1 MKEVYFYEFC
11 SDRQYIFCVEVGG
24 VRRLIEFGDQN
35 QFGRSVYQ
43 TKNRQ
48 IAEAIR
54 KTSMFKRGR
63 IVETSAPKQEDD
75 VRAPSPQQNKIE
87 VKTFANITQ
96 AKEWVSKFCGIDK
109 SKLRRPAQTIEA
121 AAEHG
126 IKIEITKE

>member
-11 SDRQYIFCVEVGG
+11 SDRQYIFSVEVGG

-54 KTSMFKRGR
+54 KTSMYKSGDICSKARRRRESPIPSKEQDRGKDLCEHHTGERMGEQVLWHRQEQAPTSCTDDRSSSGARDKDRDNKR
-63 IVETSAPKQEDD
+63 IA
-75 VRAPSPQQNKIE
+75 
-87 VKTFANITQ
+87 
-96 AKEWVSKFCGIDK
+96 AK
-109 SKLRRPAQTIEA
+109 
-121 AAEHG
+121 
-126 IKIEITKE
+126 

>member
-1 MKEVYFYEFC
+1 MQLDLKNPIVFFDIE
-11 SDRQYIFCVEVGG
+11 STGLNIAKDRI
-24 VRRLIEFGDQN
+24 IE
-35 QFGRSVYQ
+35 
-43 TKNRQ
+43 
-48 IAEAIR
+48 I
-54 KTSMFKRGR
+54 
-63 IVETSAPKQEDD
+63 SAVKVFPERDENG
-75 VRAPSPQQNKIE
+75 QNKIE